1 FVVLLPDTD
10 RDAAIK
16 VAEAVREAVQ
26 AGPLIVGQ
34 LSIPVTVS
42 VGVHSR
48 VPPSQDPQGDQTAD
62 QMLQASD
69 RAVYRAK
76 AGGRNRVEN
85 ES

>member
-48 VPPSQDPQGDQTAD
+48 TPGAQATDGVAE
-62 QMLQASD
+62 QMLDASD

-76 AGGRNRVEN
+76 AAGRNRVED
-85 ES
+85 ER